1 MPEHQQTALV
11 ITSISAPNTALKT
24 YAEGC
29 QSRGI
34 EFILIGD
41 KASPA
46 DFALE
51 GCDFYSLQRQ
61 DEMEFSLGKILPIK
75 HYARKNLGYL
85 QAIKNGCEIILETD
99 DDNFPYKSF
108 WDNRSEKMPTQQVE
122 NTGWVNIYSI
132 FSETDIWPRGYPL
145 EQLQP
150 KKEYTLQATTEIYSP
165 IQQGLANENPDV
177 DAVYR
182 LTRALPLNFIN
193 REAVSLGNN
202 SWCPFNSQNT
212 TWFKEAFPLLYL
224 PSYCSFRMT
233 DIWRSFVAQRIAWAN
248 NWNILFHE
256 ATVWQERNE
265 HNLLKDFNDE
275 VSGYMNNARICSL
288 LEKLDLKPGAEFMGE
303 NLLKCYDVFISE
315 GLVDEKEIPLIK
327 AWIEDLESIMK

>member
-1 MPEHQQTALV
+1 MPQTALV

-29 QSRGI
+29 AARGI
-34 EFILIGD
+34 EFVLIGD

-46 DFALE
+46 DFELQ
-51 GCDFYSLQRQ
+51 GCDFWSLKRQ
-61 DEMEFSLGKILPIK
+61 AEMDFSIAGILPDK

-85 QAIKNGCEIILETD
+85 QAIKNGCEVIIETD

-108 WDNRSEKMPTQQVE
+108 WNERTGKMSAQTVEEK
-122 NTGWVNIYSI
+122 GWVNVYSI
-132 FSETDIWPRGYPL
+132 FSDTDIWPRGYPL
-145 EQLQP
+145 ELLQP
-150 KKEYTLQATTEIYSP
+150 KKTYTLQALTDIYSP

-182 LTRALPLNFIN
+182 LTRELPLNFN
-193 REAVSLGNN
+193 KRDAVALGKQ

-233 DIWRSFVAQRIAWAN
+233 DIWRSFVAQRIAWEN

-256 ATVWQERNE
+256 STVWQERNE
-265 HNLLKDFNDE
+265 HNLMKDFHDE

-288 LEKLDLKPGAEFMGE
+288 LESLELKAGPE
-303 NLLKCYDVFISE
+303 NLGKNILKCYNVFIAE
-315 GLVDEKEIPLIK
+315 GLVDQKEIALIE
-327 AWIEDLESIMK
+327 AWNKDLESNTN